1 MGVSNDFND
10 ISELVD
16 STIQNVKKLKE
27 DKNIPAIQ
35 QNLNESQVKEQPN
48 SKSSF
53 FVYLNLPF
61 ILLANFFLIN
71 NLFNIGNID
80 NILEDLE
87 FISQQLKES
96 GSKLKGVYSKNPNG
110 EDSLSSKMK
119 EFDRF
124 FEVCD
129 QSLNEFTES
138 TKKLLNINNL
148 RNFQI
153 LG

>member
-1 MGVSNDFND
+1 MLISNLEVESLNGDKGKSLNKEEFKDEIEYWKTHMVVFKKKFLQMSEAKNAFAKSFANDEKIVMGVSNDFND

-61 ILLANFFLIN
+61 ILLANFFLLIIY
-71 NLFNIGNID
+71 LI
-80 NILEDLE
+80 
-87 FISQQLKES
+87 
-96 GSKLKGVYSKNPNG
+96 
-110 EDSLSSKMK
+110 
-119 EFDRF
+119 
-124 FEVCD
+124 
-129 QSLNEFTES
+129 
-138 TKKLLNINNL
+138 
-148 RNFQI
+148 
-153 LG
+153 